1 MTTKHL
7 ENSPGSMH
15 ISSEK
20 LAQFITLFERKTGRK
35 LSESQALAQ
44 AEMLL
49 RTISI
54 LYKPVSTNDYYSA
67 LAKKLFLKNKNI

>member
-1 MTTKHL
+1 MKTTHFKTPL
-7 ENSPGSMH
+7 NSML

-20 LAQFITLFERKTGRK
+20 LAQFITLFERKTGKK